1 MQNKELSALLEDRD
15 PLAAQTVLE
24 LSGDSGEP
32 ASFRI
37 DALLGAGGSSLV
49 YRVTRLSESEGS
61 VQGSLK
67 EFYPCSVGG
76 GSQDMDSLLA
86 SMSVARTP
94 DGSLKLPREMCEDT
108 GRPPAQRYA
117 CPARPEAE
125 RRFELLHPLHA
136 VVSRQIRGALRLHTG
151 KSQRRHAGD
160 LSAGC
165 PPDPRTKA
173 ICCRS

>member
-37 DALLGAGGSSLV
+37 DTLLGAGGSSLV

-94 DGSLKLPREMCEDT
+94 DGSLKLPREMCET
-108 GRPPAQRYA
+108 RAGRLRSVMHA
-117 CPARPEAE
+117 
-125 RRFELLHPLHA
+125 LHDLKR
-136 VVSRQIRGALRLHTG
+136 S
-151 KSQRRHAGD
+151 GD
-160 LSAGC
+160 LNYFI
-165 PPDPRTKA
+165 PYR
-173 ICCRS
+173 